1 MVPIEVQASGRPVI
15 AYKAGG
21 TLETVIE
28 GVSGVF
34 FMNQTVDDIIQAI
47 KNFENSDFSPSA
59 IRASVQRFDFE
70 IFKRQIISVM
80 EEN

>member
-21 TLETVIE
+21 ALETVTE

-34 FMNQTVDDIIQAI
+34 FINQTVDDIIQAI
-47 KNFENSDFSPSA
+47 KIFEQSKFSPLE
-59 IRASVQRFDFE
+59 IRNSVQRFDFE
-70 IFKRQIISVM
+70 IFKDQITTVI
-80 EEN
+80 EGF

>member
-21 TLETVIE
+21 ALETVTE

-47 KNFENSDFSPSA
+47 EFLERSVFSPLE
-59 IRASVQRFDFE
+59 IRASVQRFDFG
-70 IFKRQIISVM
+70 IFKDQITTVI
-80 EEN
+80 EGF